1 MSNIAA
7 IMVGLSTGSFRVSR
21 WVTLAYGLAIAST
34 LVKGVHLEIDG
45 TKGNKTLF
53 AVSSFIEN
61 NGESL

>member
-7 IMVGLSTGSFRVSR
+7 IMVGLSGGSLSR
-21 WVTLAYGLAIAST
+21 WVTLTYGLAIGST
-34 LVKGVHLEIDG
+34 LVKGVHLDIDG